1 MIVIHIADER
11 SALNNKEI
19 GNEIFSCRNMQQT
32 YRNNPGNEIF
42 PATENDYP
50 QLAEI
55 WESAVKATHDFLS
68 REDMEA
74 IASRLQS
81 DYFPAVKLFVSRLAD
96 GTPVAFAGISE
107 GHLEMLFVRNEFR
120 GRGFGS
126 RLLDFAIR
134 QGVDSV
140 DVNEQNPQALGFY
153 LSHGFAVISRDETDP
168 DGRPYPILHLSL
180 QQ

>member
-1 MIVIHIADER
+1 MDIDNRE
-11 SALNNKEI
+11 
-19 GNEIFSCRNMQQT
+19 NEILL
-32 YRNNPGNEIF
+32 
-42 PATENDYP
+42 ATENDYP

-55 WESAVKATHDFLS
+55 WKSAVTATHDFLS
-68 REDMEA
+68 QEDMKA

-81 DYFPAVKLFVSRLAD
+81 EYFPAVKLFISRLAD

-153 LSHGFAVISRDETDP
+153 LSHGFAVVSRNETDQ

-180 QQ
+180 QH